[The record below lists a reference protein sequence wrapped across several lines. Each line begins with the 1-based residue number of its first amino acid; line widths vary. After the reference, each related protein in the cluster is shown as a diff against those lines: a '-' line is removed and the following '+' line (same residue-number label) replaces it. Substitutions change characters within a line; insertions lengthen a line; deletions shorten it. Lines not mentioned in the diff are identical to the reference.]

1 MLMKKCLLAV
11 AFALLT
17 GIAAFAQGETFVS
30 TEPSNKNVVLEEYT
44 GVNCGFCPDGHR
56 IVNQIVEQHPG
67 RVFPINIHA
76 GSYAARYKTS
86 FGTAL
91 MNQTGLTGFPAGTVN
106 RHVFSGSNTTLD
118 RGQFSSK
125 SNTILN
131 QASPVNIAARGTLDY
146 SSRELNITVQLYYT
160 ANSAAATNML
170 NVAILQNNIIG
181 PQSGSSY
188 NPSQIVGN
196 QYNHMH
202 MLRHLI
208 TGQWGESITTTT
220 AGSLVEK
227 TYTYT
232 IPEQF
237 GISGDMWDAILEDL
251 VFVAF
256 VAEGHQE
263 ILTGCEVVITPINL
277 PAIAVRVN
285 NVKEIPALTCDN
297 VANAYIEV
305 ANTGA
310 NTLTDLTV
318 KYNVANGAYQTF
330 TWHGSIASSQ
340 TDTIHLPALTI
351 STNSNQVIKASIINA
366 NGQDVT
372 TTEKSL
378 TVKKSLYT
386 CGGSMVLKIKTDQY
400 GSETTFK
407 IFGPNGNVV
416 LQGGPYSNA
425 QAEHSVAFNP
435 TEVGCYRFEIYD
447 SYGDGISG
455 GYARMYRADG
465 SLVFMCNGANFE
477 DLARIYMD
485 VTEPAAIE
493 EYITGNGALR
503 VYPNPTTNSVQFDT
517 DESILRVE
525 LFNLQGQMVMV
536 ETGDVRT
543 LNIGNLSNGIYMLKV
558 TTPNGVATQ
567 KIVKE

>member
-1 MLMKKCLLAV
+1 MKKSLLFV

-17 GIAAFAQGETFVS
+17 GFAAFAQDETFVS
-30 TEPSNKNVVLEEYT
+30 TTPSNKNVVLEEYT
-44 GVNCGFCPDGHR
+44 GVNCGYCPDGHR
-56 IVNQIVEQHPG
+56 IVNEIAAAHPG

-106 RHVFSGSNTTLD
+106 RHVFSGSNTTLN
-118 RGQFSSK
+118 RGEFSSK
-125 SNTILN
+125 SNIILN

-146 SSRELNITVQLYYT
+146 TSRELNITVQLYYT
-160 ANSAAATNML
+160 ANSAASTNML

-181 PQSGSSY
+181 PQSGASY
-188 NPSQIVGN
+188 NPTQQVGS

-208 TGQWGESITTTT
+208 TGQWGEEITTTT
-220 AGSLVEK
+220 AGSFVEK

-237 GISGDMWDAILEDL
+237 GISGDMWDAVLEDL
-251 VFVAF
+251 VFIAF

-277 PAIAVRVN
+277 PAIGARVN
-285 NVKEIPALTCDN
+285 SVKEIPSQTCDN

-305 ANTGA
+305 SNTGA
-310 NTLTDLTV
+310 NALTDLTI
-318 KYNVANGAYQTF
+318 KYNVANGAYETF
-330 TWHGSIASSQ
+330 TWHGNIPSWES
-340 TDTIHLPALTI
+340 DTIHLPALTI
-351 STNSNQVIKASIINA
+351 STNTNQVIKASLINA
-366 NGQDVT
+366 NGQDIT

-386 CGGSMVLKIKTDQY
+386 CGGSMLLKIKTDQY

-416 LQGGPYSNA
+416 LQGGPFSNA
-425 QAEHSVAFNP
+425 AGEHPFVFNP
-435 TEVGCYRFEIYD
+435 SEIGCYRLEVYD

-455 GYARMYRADG
+455 GYIRLYNADNT
-465 SLVFMCNGANFE
+465 LIFTNNGNF
-477 DLARIYMD
+477 DDIARIYLD
-485 VTEPAAIE
+485 VTTPASIDDPVL
-493 EYITGNGALR
+493 NDGALR
-503 VYPNPTTNSVQFDT
+503 IYPNPATNFVKFDT
-517 DESILRVE
+517 EESILRVE
-525 LFNLQGQMVMV
+525 MFNLQGQMVMS
-536 ETGDVRT
+536 ESGDVRS
-543 LNIGNLSNGIYMLKV
+543 LNISNLSNGIYMLKV
-558 TTPNGVATQ
+558 TTPTGVATQ

>member
-44 GVNCGFCPDGHR
+44 GVNCGYCPDGHR
-56 IVNQIVEQHPG
+56 IVNEIAAQHPG
-67 RVFPINIHA
+67 RVFPINVHA

-118 RGQFSSK
+118 RGQFASK

-146 SSRELNITVQLYYT
+146 SSRELNLTVQLYYT
-160 ANSAAATNML
+160 ANSAASTNML
-170 NVAILQNNIIG
+170 NVAILQNNVIG

-188 NPSQIVGN
+188 NPSQIEGN
-196 QYNHMH
+196 QYRHMH

-208 TGQWGESITTTT
+208 TGQWGETISTTT

-227 TYTYT
+227 NYTYT
-232 IPEQF
+232 IPAQF
-237 GISGDMWDAILEDL
+237 GVSGDMWDAVLEDL
-251 VFVAF
+251 IFVVF

-263 ILTGCEVVITPINL
+263 ILTGCEAVITPINL
-277 PAIAVRVN
+277 PAIAARVN
-285 NVKEIPALTCDN
+285 AVKEIPALTCDN

-318 KYNVANGAYQTF
+318 KYNVANGAYETF
-330 TWHGSIASSQ
+330 TWHGSIPSMQ

-366 NGQDVT
+366 NGQDIT

-416 LQGGPYSNA
+416 LQGGPYTNVA
-425 QAEHSVAFNP
+425 QERIVSFNP
-435 TEVGCYRFEIYD
+435 TEVGCYRLEVYD

-455 GYARMYRADG
+455 GYIRMYRADG
-465 SLVFMCNGANFE
+465 SLIFTCNGTSF
-477 DLARIYMD
+477 DDIARIYMD
-485 VTEPAAIE
+485 VTEPASIDDPVVDDA
-493 EYITGNGALR
+493 ALR
-503 VYPNPTTNSVQFDT
+503 IYPNPATNAVQFDT

-525 LFNLQGQMVMV
+525 LFNLQGQMVKV

-543 LNIGNLSNGIYMLKV
+543 LNISDLSNGIYMLKV